1 MNISSSVGNAS
12 SVFWSS
18 LASVNWFVSSLIPG
32 KRVNSRVRPKVNAS
46 GNSGSIA
53 TLVVAGKTQSGLQSS
68 RQPVS
73 ASVSHPN
80 VLTIGTMISDVLM
93 VLAWGVCIPLLLWLG
108 AIAGL
113 A

>member
-18 LASVNWFVSSLIPG
+18 LPSVNWRPGGLRVSRGSVSAQG
-32 KRVNSRVRPKVNAS
+32 KAGVKAPARSAVLPAS
-46 GNSGSIA
+46 ATSKQVLTVGAMVTDILMLLAWAGSI
-53 TLVVAGKTQSGLQSS
+53 
-68 RQPVS
+68 P
-73 ASVSHPN
+73 
-80 VLTIGTMISDVLM
+80 LM
-93 VLAWGVCIPLLLWLG
+93 LWLG